1 MCPTSKQGCRSY
13 WLLWVPSALW
23 RESSAPWLCSV
34 YALSFCSPPATWFII
49 ILFYPIPFR
58 DYSVV
63 LHKQKYPKKQLC
75 FAPAAVLSP
84 VVGAIAPTHHLLCR
98 PKPSQQYLDLQRP
111 SARPWQT
118 AHSSSIKREQN
129 LQTNFCMVS
138 LSARQRI
145 ISGLSVWNT
154 KEHILI
160 KAWVKN
166 YSGYRSYIITKN
178 GSISS
183 MLPFIQLFN

>member
-75 FAPAAVLSP
+75 FAPVAVLSP
-84 VVGAIAPTHHLLCR
+84 VVGAIA
-98 PKPSQQYLDLQRP
+98 
-111 SARPWQT
+111 
-118 AHSSSIKREQN
+118 
-129 LQTNFCMVS
+129 LQTQTISVVPRSTGAVSKALANSSRLIHKTRTEFTNKFLHGFIVCKTEDHQWPVS
-138 LSARQRI
+138 LKHQ
-145 ISGLSVWNT
+145 GT
-154 KEHILI
+154 
-160 KAWVKN
+160 
-166 YSGYRSYIITKN
+166 Y
-178 GSISS
+178 
-183 MLPFIQLFN
+183 FN